1 VAIRLGDIF
10 VAIRGDD
17 SKLDSDLSAAKGK
30 FSGFA
35 AGIGTV
41 LRGGLERVGQ
51 IGTELA
57 LNAAKASIDFVKGA
71 VDEASNLNESIS
83 KVNTVFG
90 DSADEINAW
99 AKTASTAF
107 GQSRQQALEATGT
120 FGNLFSALGFGGDA
134 AKDMSIGLVELASDL
149 ASFNNISVDEAI
161 IKLRAGIV
169 GETEPLRTLGVNLS
183 AAAVEAYALKNGL
196 AASKDAIT
204 ESDKV
209 TARYAIIMEQTALAQ
224 GDFAR
229 TSTGL
234 ANSQRILAAQW
245 TDLKATVGTALLPV
259 ITTVAGIFSRLATAI
274 MPPLA
279 SFLEQHVTP
288 AMQELADAL
297 QNLVLNSSF
306 EWTPEF
312 KQVKLGDLFEFVQ
325 SDGLNLTRIKLSDF
339 FDLTLSSQGIEQLT
353 LGDFFSFVADEGAQ
367 INIADYVN
375 FVYDATTG
383 AVALT
388 LGDVFSF
395 VNDAG
400 GTVIN
405 LNDYV
410 RFNYDKDS
418 GGVALTLGDVFSFVN
433 AGEITTINLKD
444 YVSFFYNNE
453 TGKVRI
459 RINDLFT
466 FGQGETPSEFSND
479 AAALTFNLAD
489 YVTFF
494 YDKETK
500 DVVLYAKDL
509 ITFAQDE
516 NGRVINLANFVTLVY
531 DNEGK
536 LIELEAK
543 NLISIKEQ
551 PEGGKFTLGN
561 FFDFSS
567 KDGVGIAKFD
577 LKDFFSVSEGT
588 VFPVTQAQL
597 FDFSQKVTIAAYSL
611 RDFLAW
617 VTLGGGEEKVTSEDL
632 FGLSEKQA
640 VEPYTL
646 GDFFSWMG
654 VDTVQITWGDLFNL
668 TVGQGIDKLQIGD
681 FINLESLTASA
692 LFGKALSELS
702 SGLGQALEDAA
713 ANLGEKLKAPQW
725 VMDLINWKPFGGK
738 ANLEVE
744 GPTWSEFIES
754 FKWGDFIDDF
764 DWGTWISELL
774 WPDATQSFSWATW
787 VSNLLWPGSIASFSW
802 KSFITGIN
810 LSALVPEFPG
820 WTALFDQL
828 NPFGDAPAGDNSTA
842 TSDGSIGGSGPRSA
856 LGRSSFGATALQP
869 AFVVNGDINIRS
881 AEDLDTLAY
890 KVASRMA
897 GR

>member
-17 SKLDSDLSAAKGK
+17 SKLDSDLNAAKGK

-35 AGIGTV
+35 AGIGSV
-41 LRGGLERVGQ
+41 LRGGFERVGQ
-51 IGTELA
+51 LGTELA

-83 KVNTVFG
+83 KVSTVFG
-90 DSADEINAW
+90 DSSTEIQAW

-107 GQSRQQALEATGT
+107 GQSRQQALEAAGT
-120 FGNLFSALGFGGDA
+120 FGNLFSALGFGKDS

-183 AAAVEAYALKNGL
+183 AVAVEAYALKNGL
-196 AASKDAIT
+196 AASKNEIT

-245 TDLKATVGTALLPV
+245 TDMKATVGTALLPV
-259 ITTVAGIFSRLATAI
+259 ITTVAGIFSRLATVI

-297 QNLVLNSSF
+297 QDLVLNSSF

-339 FDLTLSSQGIEQLT
+339 FDLTLSSEGIEQLT

-367 INIADYVN
+367 LNIADYVT
-375 FVYDATTG
+375 FIYDATTG
-383 AVALT
+383 AVAIT

-395 VNDAG
+395 VSDEG

-405 LNDYV
+405 INDYV
-410 RFNYDKDS
+410 RFTYDKDS
-418 GGVALTLGDVFSFVN
+418 GGIALTLGDVFSFVN
-433 AGEITTINLKD
+433 AGAITTINLKD
-444 YVSFFYNNE
+444 YVSFYYNNE
-453 TGKVRI
+453 TGKLSLSITDVFEFKT
-459 RINDLFT
+459 D
-466 FGQGETPSEFSND
+466 GQGTTINI
-479 AAALTFNLAD
+479 AD
-489 YVTFF
+489 YVTFS
-494 YDKETK
+494 YDNETGAII
-500 DVVLYAKDL
+500 LNAKDL
-509 ITFAQDE
+509 ITFASGDT
-516 NGRVINLANFVTLVY
+516 GTVINLADYVTLAYENKGNPTLINIADAIQFEGTPTENITKINLKDIFGFVAPITY
-531 DNEGK
+531 DNIVT
-536 LIELEAK
+536 LQSLPVIT
-543 NLISIKEQ
+543 
-551 PEGGKFTLGN
+551 KF
-561 FFDFSS
+561 
-567 KDGVGIAKFD
+567 V
-577 LKDFFSVSEGT
+577 LKDFFG
-588 VFPVTQAQL
+588 
-597 FDFSQKVTIAAYSL
+597 FDF
-611 RDFLAW
+611 
-617 VTLGGGEEKVTSEDL
+617 GEGEKVTQSDIFDLSAKPEVDRYTLSDFIDFATGGKESTKITFEDL
-632 FGLSEKQA
+632 FEFTADKKEGIVKLT
-640 VEPYTL
+640 V
-646 GDFFSWMG
+646 GDVVAFNDGSG
-654 VDTVQITWGDLFNL
+654 SKLTWGDLFDFSSDFTTGIKKL
-668 TVGQGIDKLQIGD
+668 TLGD
-681 FINLESLTASA
+681 FISFETGGAQGLVIESPMWDNFIEKLDWATVVLGVTWTEFIDNLEWPTSI
-692 LFGKALSELS
+692 
-702 SGLGQALEDAA
+702 
-713 ANLGEKLKAPQW
+713 GE
-725 VMDLINWKPFGGK
+725 
-738 ANLEVE
+738 
-744 GPTWSEFIES
+744 
-754 FKWGDFIDDF
+754 F
-764 DWGTWISELL
+764 DWGTWVSSLL
-774 WPDATQSFSWATW
+774 WPDATQSFSWSTW
-787 VSNLLWPGSIASFSW
+787 VSSLSWPGSIASFSW

-820 WTALFDQL
+820 WSALFDQL

-842 TSDGSIGGSGPRSA
+842 TSEGSIGGQNRSA
-856 LGRSSFGATALQP
+856 LGRSVLGATALQP